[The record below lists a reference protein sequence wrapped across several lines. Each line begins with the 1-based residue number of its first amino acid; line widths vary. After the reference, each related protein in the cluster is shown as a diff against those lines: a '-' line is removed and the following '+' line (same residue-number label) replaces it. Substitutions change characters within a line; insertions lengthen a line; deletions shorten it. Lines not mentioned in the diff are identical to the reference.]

1 MALAIALEDGM
12 HLLEFILMPSTRTG
26 GFDAWTMLSARIP
39 PMGGPALKQILALEI
54 ALADSELR
62 GR

>member
-1 MALAIALEDGM
+1 M
-12 HLLEFILMPSTRTG
+12 HLLALILMPSTRTG
-26 GFDAWTMLSARIP
+26 GFKAWTILSARIP
-39 PMGGPALKQILALEI
+39 PMGGPAHQQILALEI

>member
-1 MALAIALEDGM
+1 M
-12 HLLEFILMPSTRTG
+12 HLPELILMPSTRTG
-26 GFDAWTMLSARIP
+26 GFEAWTILSARIP
-39 PMGGPALKQILALEI
+39 PMGGPALQQILALEI